1 MNRTE
6 KALAAKEPRKAIV
19 PANMVGG
26 AQDDQTLTEVTV
38 VVQYRNSSR
47 VSLPNGQTFKLKTA
61 DVKVIE
67 KVTIPAVEEKLE
79 EASASLD
86 RAEVNADA

>member
-47 VSLPNGQTFKLKTA
+47 VWKS
-61 DVKVIE
+61 VV
-67 KVTIPAVEEKLE
+67 
-79 EASASLD
+79 
-86 RAEVNADA
+86 